1 MVGPSWNAAQDEE
14 RAGGGGRRAK
24 ATEGEHE
31 RTPSARRSWRV
42 TGKESAG
49 TRKRRLGRAKRARR
63 RTHGSSERERQL
75 AAFSRDDAPNRRAAA
90 GSVSPVAA
98 GRPASYLCPSLL
110 FYVS

>member
-1 MVGPSWNAAQDEE
+1 MQKQPRRKKREQPS
-14 RAGGGGRRAK
+14 
-24 ATEGEHE
+24 T
-31 RTPSARRSWRV
+31 RRSWRI
-42 TGKESAG
+42 TGK
-49 TRKRRLGRAKRARR
+49 RVRRHEKKTGWVERGGEREGE
-63 RTHGSSERERQL
+63 THGSSERERQL